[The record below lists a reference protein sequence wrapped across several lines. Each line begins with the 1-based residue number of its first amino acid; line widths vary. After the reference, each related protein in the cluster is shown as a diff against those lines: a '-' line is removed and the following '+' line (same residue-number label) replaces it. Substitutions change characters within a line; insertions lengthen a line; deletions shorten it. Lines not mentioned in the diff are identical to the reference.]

1 MRNLVFGI
9 IFLASLSFKIGFAIT
24 PQECDNLLKDTTNN
38 IDPRKIGSLTTQQ
51 IIDCAS
57 ASAAKTHVL
66 SPLDIFQL
74 IINAVAAL
82 AFGLGVLALIISALQ
97 MATSAGDK
105 DKFKFRTSLVLTLF
119 FLALQALHIAYND
132 YDRSNP
138 FIPVFA
144 LSYLISLGVI
154 YKIDKK

>member
-57 ASAAKTHVL
+57 ASAAKTQVL

-105 DKFKFRTSLVLTLF
+105 DKFKEALTLAKNAG
-119 FLALQALHIAYND
+119 LAIILTMTAYG
-132 YDRSNP
+132 
-138 FIPVFA
+138 I
-144 LSYLISLGVI
+144 LYLILNTFGFSI
-154 YKIDKK
+154 

>member
-24 PQECDNLLKDTTNN
+24 PQECDNLLKDGSN

-57 ASAAKTHVL
+57 ASAAKTEIL

-105 DKFKFRTSLVLTLF
+105 DKFKEALTLAKNAG
-119 FLALQALHIAYND
+119 LAIILTMTAYG
-132 YDRSNP
+132 
-138 FIPVFA
+138 I
-144 LSYLISLGVI
+144 LYLILNTFGFSI
-154 YKIDKK
+154 

>member
-57 ASAAKTHVL
+57 ASAAKTEIL

-105 DKFKFRTSLVLTLF
+105 DKFKEALTLAKNAG
-119 FLALQALHIAYND
+119 LAIILTMTAYG
-132 YDRSNP
+132 
-138 FIPVFA
+138 I
-144 LSYLISLGVI
+144 LYLILNTFGFSI
-154 YKIDKK
+154 

>member
-57 ASAAKTHVL
+57 ASAAKTQVI

-74 IINAVAAL
+74 IINAIAAL
-82 AFGLGVLALIISALQ
+82 SFGLGVLALIISALQ

-105 DKFKFRTSLVLTLF
+105 DKFKEALTLAKNAG
-119 FLALQALHIAYND
+119 LAIILTMTAYG
-132 YDRSNP
+132 
-138 FIPVFA
+138 I
-144 LSYLISLGVI
+144 LYLILNTFGFSI
-154 YKIDKK
+154 

>member
-1 MRNLVFGI
+1 MRNLVFGF
-9 IFLASLSFKIGFAIT
+9 IFLASLSFKMGFAIT

-57 ASAAKTHVL
+57 ASAAKTQVL

-105 DKFKFRTSLVLTLF
+105 DKFKEALTLAKNAG
-119 FLALQALHIAYND
+119 LAIILTMTAYG
-132 YDRSNP
+132 
-138 FIPVFA
+138 I
-144 LSYLISLGVI
+144 LYLILNTFGFSI
-154 YKIDKK
+154 